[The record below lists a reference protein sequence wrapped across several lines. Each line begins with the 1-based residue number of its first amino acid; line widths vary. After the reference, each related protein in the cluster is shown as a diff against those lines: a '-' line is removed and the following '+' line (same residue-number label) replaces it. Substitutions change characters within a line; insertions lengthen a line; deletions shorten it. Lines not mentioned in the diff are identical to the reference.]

1 MYNLES
7 RSENRMTYPLISEY
21 VEAVRNA
28 EDNFD
33 KLRNLRAVTDDNGN
47 PVMTSGNFAV
57 VFKMQDE
64 KNDKLY
70 AVKCFLKDQP
80 NRAENY
86 RMIAEELE
94 YVSSSFLTKFQYL
107 DNELFVDAAHADGE
121 EFPVLLMD
129 WVEGTNLDQYI
140 RQHLH
145 DTYQLHLLAYQF
157 SRLALWLMPQPFA
170 HGDLKPDNIMVREDG
185 TLVLIDYDG
194 MFVQAMKGQ
203 KARKMG
209 SPDFRHPACTE
220 DTFNEHIDDFSLAS
234 ILLSLRVIAE
244 EPALLEKYG
253 AADRLLFSEKDYK
266 NIHDCQLLKDI
277 FPSEC
282 PEVNTLV
289 GLFIIAL
296 TQSDLS
302 NVSFRLLSLER
313 PKEPEIEIISTEVTE
328 EDKKDAWTDEFGVKY
343 SKDGKKLLG
352 STDYYSLKNYTI
364 RQGTRCICDA
374 AFAGD
379 SFSHPSLQSITIP
392 DSVTSIGDRAFY
404 SCKSLQSVTIPK
416 SVINIKGNPFAY
428 CPAKVINHSKHF
440 TIFEGNLYTSDRR
453 KLISY
458 LSKEKNFIIPDSVT
472 SIGNYAFE
480 HCWSLQSVTIP
491 NSVTSIGNRAFED
504 CLFLQSVTI
513 PDSVT
518 SIGDYAFSGCSFLHS
533 VTIPNSVTSISD
545 HAFWWCKSL
554 QSVTIPESVINIKG
568 NPFAY
573 CPAKVINHS
582 NHFTIF
588 EGNLYTSDRR
598 KLISYLSK
606 GENFTIPDSVTSIGN
621 SAFEDCDSLQSVT
634 IPDSVT
640 SIGDWAF
647 YGCRSLLS
655 VTIPDSVTSIG
666 NRAFDSCTSLQSVTI
681 PNSVTSIG
689 DEAFSGCSFL
699 QSVSIPDSVTSIGD
713 YAFSSCS
720 FLQSVT
726 IPNSVTS
733 ISDHAFWGCKSLQ
746 SVTIPDSVTS
756 IGDSA
761 FDECSSLQSVTIS
774 DSVTSIGDC
783 AFSGCSSLQSLTI
796 PESITNIKGNPFYNS
811 PARVINH
818 SNHFTIFEGNLY
830 TSDRRKLISYL
841 SKGENFT
848 IPDSVTSIGV
858 SAFYGCSSLHSVT
871 IPDSV
876 TSIGVSAFY
885 GCSSLQSVT
894 IPDSVTSIGYRAF
907 RGCES
912 LHSVTIPDS
921 VTSIGDSVFENCSS
935 LQSVTIPDS
944 VTSIGLGAFLG
955 CKSLQSVTI
964 PDSVTSIGLG
974 AFLGCKSLHSVTIP
988 DSVISIGVSAFR
1000 GCSSLHSVTIPDSVT
1015 SIGDSA
1021 FWLCTSLQ
1029 SIFISHK
1036 TYDRLK
1042 FKLRRYSS
1050 KIKFTD

>member
-1 MYNLES
+1 
-7 RSENRMTYPLISEY
+7 MTYPLISEY

-33 KLRNLRAVTDDNGN
+33 KLRNLRPVTDGNGN

-57 VFKMQDE
+57 VFKMRDE

-107 DNELFVDAAHADGE
+107 DNELFVNSPLADGE
-121 EFPVLLMD
+121 KFPVLLMD

-145 DTYQLHLLAYQF
+145 DSYQLHLLAYQF

-194 MFVQAMKGQ
+194 MFVPAMKGQ
-203 KARKMG
+203 KAQEMG
-209 SPDFRHPACTE
+209 SPDFRHPARTE
-220 DTFNEHIDDFSLAS
+220 ETFNEHIDDFSLAS

-253 AADRLLFSEKDYK
+253 AADRLLFSEKDYR

-302 NVSFRLLSLER
+302 NVSFRLLSLDR

-343 SKDGKKLLG
+343 SKDGKKLLR
-352 STDYYSLKNYTI
+352 STNRDLKNYTI
-364 RQGTRCICDA
+364 RQGTRCICDG

-379 SFSHPSLQSITIP
+379 FFDDSSPS
-392 DSVTSIGDRAFY
+392 
-404 SCKSLQSVTIPK
+404 
-416 SVINIKGNPFAY
+416 
-428 CPAKVINHSKHF
+428 
-440 TIFEGNLYTSDRR
+440 
-453 KLISY
+453 
-458 LSKEKNFIIPDSVT
+458 
-472 SIGNYAFE
+472 
-480 HCWSLQSVTIP
+480 
-491 NSVTSIGNRAFED
+491 
-504 CLFLQSVTI
+504 LQSVTI

-518 SIGDYAFSGCSFLHS
+518 SIGDSAFRG
-533 VTIPNSVTSISD
+533 
-545 HAFWWCKSL
+545 CKSL

-568 NPFAY
+568 NPFPD

-606 GENFTIPDSVTSIGN
+606 GENFIIPDSVTSIGEG
-621 SAFEDCDSLQSVT
+621 AFDGCSSLQSVT

-640 SIGDWAF
+640 SIGNWAF
-647 YGCRSLLS
+647 KECL
-655 VTIPDSVTSIG
+655 
-666 NRAFDSCTSLQSVTI
+666 SLQSVTI

-689 DEAFSGCSFL
+689 VMAFQGCKSL
-699 QSVSIPDSVTSIGD
+699 QSITIPDSVTSIGD
-713 YAFSSCS
+713 WAFSDCS
-720 FLQSVT
+720 SLQSVT
-726 IPNSVTS
+726 IPDSVTS
-733 ISDHAFWGCKSLQ
+733 IGALAFQSCKSLQSITIPDSVTSIGDNAFQDCSSLQ

-761 FDECSSLQSVTIS
+761 FSGCSSLLFVTIPDSVTSISDSAFRGCSSLLFVTIPDSVTSIGNGAFYYCKSLQSVTIPE
-774 DSVTSIGDC
+774 SVTI
-783 AFSGCSSLQSLTI
+783 
-796 PESITNIKGNPFYNS
+796 IKENPFINC

-818 SNHFTIFEGNLY
+818 SKHFTIFEGNLY

-841 SKGENFT
+841 SKGENFI
-848 IPDSVTSIGV
+848 IPDSVTSIGDH
-858 SAFYGCSSLHSVT
+858 AFESCKSL
-871 IPDSV
+871 
-876 TSIGVSAFY
+876 
-885 GCSSLQSVT
+885 LSVT

-907 RGCES
+907 CRCE
-912 LHSVTIPDS
+912 
-921 VTSIGDSVFENCSS
+921 S

-944 VTSIGLGAFLG
+944 VTRIGFDVFQG
-955 CKSLQSVTI
+955 CSSLQSVTI
-964 PDSVTSIGLG
+964 
-974 AFLGCKSLHSVTIP
+974 
-988 DSVISIGVSAFR
+988 
-1000 GCSSLHSVTIPDSVT
+1000 
-1015 SIGDSA
+1015 
-1021 FWLCTSLQ
+1021 
-1029 SIFISHK
+1029 SHK
-1036 TYDRLK
+1036 HT
-1042 FKLRRYSS
+1042 
-1050 KIKFTD
+1050 TD

>member
-1 MYNLES
+1 
-7 RSENRMTYPLISEY
+7 MTYPLISEY

-33 KLRNLRAVTDDNGN
+33 KLRNLRPVTDGNGN

-64 KNDKLY
+64 RNDKLY

-86 RMIAEELE
+86 RMIAEELDF
-94 YVSSSFLTKFQYL
+94 VSSSFLTKFQYL
-107 DNELFVDAAHADGE
+107 DNELFVDAANVDGE

-194 MFVQAMKGQ
+194 MFVPAMKGQ
-203 KARKMG
+203 KSREMG
-209 SPDFRHPACTE
+209 SSDFRHPVRTE
-220 DTFNEHIDDFSLAS
+220 ETFNEHIDDFSLAS

-253 AADRLLFSEKDYK
+253 AADRLLFSEKDYR

-282 PEVNTLV
+282 QEVNTLV

-302 NVSFRLLSLER
+302 DVSFRLLSLER

-328 EDKKDAWTDEFGVKY
+328 EDEKDAWTDEFGVKY
-343 SKDGKKLLG
+343 SKDGKKLIEC
-352 STDYYSLKNYTI
+352 TDDNLTNYTI
-364 RQGTRCICDA
+364 RQGTRSICDT
-374 AFAGD
+374 AFFLCG
-379 SFSHPSLQSITIP
+379 SLQSVTIP
-392 DSVTSIGDRAFY
+392 DSVTSIGGSVFWFC
-404 SCKSLQSVTIPK
+404 SSLQSV
-416 SVINIKGNPFAY
+416 
-428 CPAKVINHSKHF
+428 
-440 TIFEGNLYTSDRR
+440 
-453 KLISY
+453 
-458 LSKEKNFIIPDSVT
+458 IIPDSVT
-472 SIGNYAFE
+472 SIGDNAFMN
-480 HCWSLQSVTIP
+480 CSS
-491 NSVTSIGNRAFED
+491 
-504 CLFLQSVTI
+504 LQSVTI

-518 SIGDYAFSGCSFLHS
+518 SIGDSAFSECS
-533 VTIPNSVTSISD
+533 
-545 HAFWWCKSL
+545 SL
-554 QSVTIPESVINIKG
+554 QSVTIPESVTIIKG
-568 NPFAY
+568 NPFPA

-606 GENFTIPDSVTSIGN
+606 GENFIIPDSVTSIGDG
-621 SAFEDCDSLQSVT
+621 AFEDCWSLQSVT

-640 SIGDWAF
+640 SIGDLAF
-647 YGCRSLLS
+647 YDCRSLHS

-666 NRAFDSCTSLQSVTI
+666 ESAFYRCSSLQSVT
-681 PNSVTSIG
+681 
-689 DEAFSGCSFL
+689 
-699 QSVSIPDSVTSIGD
+699 IPDSVTSIGSS
-713 YAFSSCS
+713 AFESCS
-720 FLQSVT
+720 SFQSVT
-726 IPNSVTS
+726 IPDSVTS
-733 ISDHAFWGCKSLQ
+733 IGESAFEGCSSLQ

-761 FDECSSLQSVTIS
+761 FEFCD
-774 DSVTSIGDC
+774 
-783 AFSGCSSLQSLTI
+783 
-796 PESITNIKGNPFYNS
+796 
-811 PARVINH
+811 
-818 SNHFTIFEGNLY
+818 
-830 TSDRRKLISYL
+830 
-841 SKGENFT
+841 
-848 IPDSVTSIGV
+848 
-858 SAFYGCSSLHSVT
+858 SLHSVT

-876 TSIGVSAFY
+876 TSIGDDAFHECLSLQSVTIPDSVTSIGDSAFSGCSSLQSVTIPDSVTSIGDCAFSFCSSLQSVTIPDSVTSIGDRAFKDCSSLQSVAIPDSLTSIGDRAFQGCSSLQTVAIPDSVTSIGDRAFQGCSSLQTVAIPDSVTSIGDDAFY

-894 IPDSVTSIGYRAF
+894 IPDSVTSIGDSAF
-907 RGCES
+907 MG
-912 LHSVTIPDS
+912 
-921 VTSIGDSVFENCSS
+921 CSS

-944 VTSIGLGAFLG
+944 VTSIGNKSFAG
-955 CKSLQSVTI
+955 CKSLQSVI
-964 PDSVTSIGLG
+964 
-974 AFLGCKSLHSVTIP
+974 
-988 DSVISIGVSAFR
+988 
-1000 GCSSLHSVTIPDSVT
+1000 
-1015 SIGDSA
+1015 
-1021 FWLCTSLQ
+1021 
-1029 SIFISHK
+1029 ISHQ

-1042 FKLRRYSS
+1042 AKLYPS
-1050 KIKFTD
+1050 KIKFTE

>member
-1 MYNLES
+1 
-7 RSENRMTYPLISEY
+7 MTYPLISEY

-33 KLRNLRAVTDDNGN
+33 KLRNLRPVTDGNGN

-64 KNDKLY
+64 RNDKLY

-86 RMIAEELE
+86 RMIAEELDF
-94 YVSSSFLTKFQYL
+94 VSSSFLTKFQYL
-107 DNELFVDAAHADGE
+107 DNELFVDAANVDGE

-194 MFVQAMKGQ
+194 MFVPAMKGQ
-203 KARKMG
+203 KSREMG
-209 SPDFRHPACTE
+209 SSDFRHPVRTE
-220 DTFNEHIDDFSLAS
+220 ETFNEHIDDFSLAS

-253 AADRLLFSEKDYK
+253 AADRLLFSEKDYR

-282 PEVNTLV
+282 QEVNTLV

-302 NVSFRLLSLER
+302 DVSFRLLSLER

-328 EDKKDAWTDEFGVKY
+328 EDEKDAWTDEFGVKY
-343 SKDGKKLLG
+343 SKDGKKLIEC
-352 STDYYSLKNYTI
+352 TDDNLTNYTI
-364 RQGTRCICDA
+364 RQGTRSICDT
-374 AFAGD
+374 AFFLCG
-379 SFSHPSLQSITIP
+379 SLQSVTIP
-392 DSVTSIGDRAFY
+392 DSVTSIGGSVFWFC
-404 SCKSLQSVTIPK
+404 SSLQSV
-416 SVINIKGNPFAY
+416 
-428 CPAKVINHSKHF
+428 
-440 TIFEGNLYTSDRR
+440 
-453 KLISY
+453 
-458 LSKEKNFIIPDSVT
+458 IIPDSVT
-472 SIGNYAFE
+472 SIGDNAFMN
-480 HCWSLQSVTIP
+480 CSS
-491 NSVTSIGNRAFED
+491 
-504 CLFLQSVTI
+504 LQSVTI

-518 SIGDYAFSGCSFLHS
+518 SIGDSAFSECS
-533 VTIPNSVTSISD
+533 
-545 HAFWWCKSL
+545 SL
-554 QSVTIPESVINIKG
+554 QSVTIPESVTIIKG
-568 NPFAY
+568 NPFPA

-606 GENFTIPDSVTSIGN
+606 GENFIIPDSVTSIGDG
-621 SAFEDCDSLQSVT
+621 AFEDCWSLQSVT

-640 SIGDWAF
+640 SIGDLAF
-647 YGCRSLLS
+647 YDCRSLHS

-666 NRAFDSCTSLQSVTI
+666 ESAFYRCSSLQSVT
-681 PNSVTSIG
+681 
-689 DEAFSGCSFL
+689 
-699 QSVSIPDSVTSIGD
+699 IPDSVTSIGSS
-713 YAFSSCS
+713 AFESCS
-720 FLQSVT
+720 SFQSVT
-726 IPNSVTS
+726 IPASVTS
-733 ISDHAFWGCKSLQ
+733 IGESAFEGCSSLQ

-761 FDECSSLQSVTIS
+761 FEFCD
-774 DSVTSIGDC
+774 
-783 AFSGCSSLQSLTI
+783 
-796 PESITNIKGNPFYNS
+796 
-811 PARVINH
+811 
-818 SNHFTIFEGNLY
+818 
-830 TSDRRKLISYL
+830 
-841 SKGENFT
+841 
-848 IPDSVTSIGV
+848 
-858 SAFYGCSSLHSVT
+858 SLHSVT

-876 TSIGVSAFY
+876 TSIGDDAFHECLSLQSVTIPDSVTSIGDSAFSGCSSLQSVTIPDSVTSIGDCAFSFCSSLQSVTIPDSVTSIGDRAFKDCSSLQSVAIPDSLTSIGDRAFQGCSSLQTVAIPDSVTSIGDDAFY

-894 IPDSVTSIGYRAF
+894 IPDSVTSIGDSAF
-907 RGCES
+907 MG
-912 LHSVTIPDS
+912 
-921 VTSIGDSVFENCSS
+921 CSS

-944 VTSIGLGAFLG
+944 VTSIGNKSFAG
-955 CKSLQSVTI
+955 CKSLQSVI
-964 PDSVTSIGLG
+964 
-974 AFLGCKSLHSVTIP
+974 
-988 DSVISIGVSAFR
+988 
-1000 GCSSLHSVTIPDSVT
+1000 
-1015 SIGDSA
+1015 
-1021 FWLCTSLQ
+1021 
-1029 SIFISHK
+1029 ISHQ

-1042 FKLRRYSS
+1042 AKLYPS
-1050 KIKFTD
+1050 KIKFTE

>member
-1 MYNLES
+1 
-7 RSENRMTYPLISEY
+7 MTYPLISEY

-33 KLRNLRAVTDDNGN
+33 KLRNLRPVTDGNGN

-64 KNDKLY
+64 RNDKLY

-86 RMIAEELE
+86 RMIAEELDF
-94 YVSSSFLTKFQYL
+94 VSSSFLTKFQYL
-107 DNELFVDAAHADGE
+107 DNELFVDAANVDGE

-194 MFVQAMKGQ
+194 MFVPAMKGQ
-203 KARKMG
+203 KSREMG
-209 SPDFRHPACTE
+209 SSDFRHPVRTE
-220 DTFNEHIDDFSLAS
+220 ETFNEHIDDFSLAS

-253 AADRLLFSEKDYK
+253 AADRLLFSEKDYR

-282 PEVNTLV
+282 QEVNTLV

-302 NVSFRLLSLER
+302 DVSFRLLSLER

-328 EDKKDAWTDEFGVKY
+328 EDEKDAWTDEFGVKY
-343 SKDGKKLLG
+343 SKDGKKLIEC
-352 STDYYSLKNYTI
+352 TDDNLTNYTI
-364 RQGTRCICDA
+364 RQGTRSICDT
-374 AFAGD
+374 AFFLCG
-379 SFSHPSLQSITIP
+379 SLQSVTIP
-392 DSVTSIGDRAFY
+392 DSVTSIGGSVFWFC
-404 SCKSLQSVTIPK
+404 SSLQSV
-416 SVINIKGNPFAY
+416 
-428 CPAKVINHSKHF
+428 
-440 TIFEGNLYTSDRR
+440 
-453 KLISY
+453 
-458 LSKEKNFIIPDSVT
+458 IIPDSVT
-472 SIGNYAFE
+472 SIGDNAFMN
-480 HCWSLQSVTIP
+480 CSS
-491 NSVTSIGNRAFED
+491 
-504 CLFLQSVTI
+504 LQSVTI

-518 SIGDYAFSGCSFLHS
+518 SIGDSAFSECS
-533 VTIPNSVTSISD
+533 
-545 HAFWWCKSL
+545 SL
-554 QSVTIPESVINIKG
+554 QSVTIPESVTIIKG
-568 NPFAY
+568 NPFPA

-606 GENFTIPDSVTSIGN
+606 GENFIIPDSVTSIGDG
-621 SAFEDCDSLQSVT
+621 AFEDCWSLQSVT

-640 SIGDWAF
+640 SIGDLAF
-647 YGCRSLLS
+647 YDCRSLHS

-666 NRAFDSCTSLQSVTI
+666 ESAFYRCSSLQSVT
-681 PNSVTSIG
+681 
-689 DEAFSGCSFL
+689 
-699 QSVSIPDSVTSIGD
+699 IPDSVTSIGSS
-713 YAFSSCS
+713 AFESCS
-720 FLQSVT
+720 SFQSVT
-726 IPNSVTS
+726 IPDSVTS
-733 ISDHAFWGCKSLQ
+733 IGESAFEGCSSLQ

-761 FDECSSLQSVTIS
+761 FEFCD
-774 DSVTSIGDC
+774 
-783 AFSGCSSLQSLTI
+783 
-796 PESITNIKGNPFYNS
+796 
-811 PARVINH
+811 
-818 SNHFTIFEGNLY
+818 
-830 TSDRRKLISYL
+830 
-841 SKGENFT
+841 
-848 IPDSVTSIGV
+848 
-858 SAFYGCSSLHSVT
+858 SLHSVT

-876 TSIGVSAFY
+876 TSIGDDAFHECLSLQSVTIPDSVTSIGDSAFSGCSSLQSVTIPDSVTSIGDCAFSFCSSLQSVTIPDSVTSIGDRAFKDCSSLQSVAIPDSLTSIGDRAFQGCSSLQTVAIPDSVTSIGDDAFY

-894 IPDSVTSIGYRAF
+894 IPDSVTSIGDSAF
-907 RGCES
+907 MG
-912 LHSVTIPDS
+912 
-921 VTSIGDSVFENCSS
+921 CSS

-944 VTSIGLGAFLG
+944 VTSIGNKSFAG
-955 CKSLQSVTI
+955 CKSLQSVI
-964 PDSVTSIGLG
+964 
-974 AFLGCKSLHSVTIP
+974 
-988 DSVISIGVSAFR
+988 
-1000 GCSSLHSVTIPDSVT
+1000 
-1015 SIGDSA
+1015 
-1021 FWLCTSLQ
+1021 
-1029 SIFISHK
+1029 ISHQ

-1042 FKLRRYSS
+1042 AKLYPS
-1050 KIKFTD
+1050 KIKFTE

>member
-1 MYNLES
+1 
-7 RSENRMTYPLISEY
+7 MTYPLISEY

-33 KLRNLRAVTDDNGN
+33 KLRNLRPVTDGNGN

-57 VFKMQDE
+57 VFKMRDE

-107 DNELFVDAAHADGE
+107 DNELFVDSANADGE

-194 MFVQAMKGQ
+194 MFVPAMKGQ
-203 KARKMG
+203 KSREMG
-209 SPDFRHPACTE
+209 SSDFRHPVRTE
-220 DTFNEHIDDFSLAS
+220 ETFNEHIDDFSLAS

-253 AADRLLFSEKDYK
+253 AADRLLFSEKDYR

-282 PEVNTLV
+282 QEVNTLV

-302 NVSFRLLSLER
+302 DVSFRLLSLER

-328 EDKKDAWTDEFGVKY
+328 EDEKDAWTDEFGVKY
-343 SKDGKKLLG
+343 SKDGKKLIEC
-352 STDYYSLKNYTI
+352 TDDNLTNYTI
-364 RQGTRCICDA
+364 RQGTRSICDT
-374 AFAGD
+374 AFFLCG
-379 SFSHPSLQSITIP
+379 SLQSVTIP
-392 DSVTSIGDRAFY
+392 DSVTSIGGSVFWFC
-404 SCKSLQSVTIPK
+404 SSLQSV
-416 SVINIKGNPFAY
+416 
-428 CPAKVINHSKHF
+428 
-440 TIFEGNLYTSDRR
+440 
-453 KLISY
+453 
-458 LSKEKNFIIPDSVT
+458 IIPDSVT
-472 SIGNYAFE
+472 SIGDNAFMN
-480 HCWSLQSVTIP
+480 CSS
-491 NSVTSIGNRAFED
+491 
-504 CLFLQSVTI
+504 LQSVTI

-518 SIGDYAFSGCSFLHS
+518 SIGDSAFSECS
-533 VTIPNSVTSISD
+533 
-545 HAFWWCKSL
+545 SL
-554 QSVTIPESVINIKG
+554 QSVTIPESVTIIKG
-568 NPFAY
+568 NPFPA

-606 GENFTIPDSVTSIGN
+606 GENFIIPDSVTSIGDG
-621 SAFEDCDSLQSVT
+621 AFEDCWSLQSVT

-640 SIGDWAF
+640 SIGDLAF
-647 YGCRSLLS
+647 YDCRSLHS

-666 NRAFDSCTSLQSVTI
+666 ESAFYRCSSLQSVT
-681 PNSVTSIG
+681 
-689 DEAFSGCSFL
+689 
-699 QSVSIPDSVTSIGD
+699 IPDSVTSIGSS
-713 YAFSSCS
+713 AFESCS
-720 FLQSVT
+720 SFQSVT
-726 IPNSVTS
+726 IPDSVTS
-733 ISDHAFWGCKSLQ
+733 IGESAFEGCSSLQ

-761 FDECSSLQSVTIS
+761 FEFCD
-774 DSVTSIGDC
+774 
-783 AFSGCSSLQSLTI
+783 
-796 PESITNIKGNPFYNS
+796 
-811 PARVINH
+811 
-818 SNHFTIFEGNLY
+818 
-830 TSDRRKLISYL
+830 
-841 SKGENFT
+841 
-848 IPDSVTSIGV
+848 
-858 SAFYGCSSLHSVT
+858 SLHSVT

-876 TSIGVSAFY
+876 TSIGDDAFHECLSLQSVTIPDSVTSIGDSAFSGCSSLQSVTIPDSVTSIGDCAFSFCSSLQSVTIPDSVTSIGDRAFKDCSSLQSVAIPDSLTSIGDRAFQGCSSLQTVAIPDSVTSIGDRAFQGCSSLQTVAIPDSVTSIGDDAFY

-894 IPDSVTSIGYRAF
+894 IPDSVTSIGDSAF
-907 RGCES
+907 MG
-912 LHSVTIPDS
+912 
-921 VTSIGDSVFENCSS
+921 CSS

-944 VTSIGLGAFLG
+944 VTSIGNKSFAG
-955 CKSLQSVTI
+955 CKSLQSVI
-964 PDSVTSIGLG
+964 
-974 AFLGCKSLHSVTIP
+974 
-988 DSVISIGVSAFR
+988 
-1000 GCSSLHSVTIPDSVT
+1000 
-1015 SIGDSA
+1015 
-1021 FWLCTSLQ
+1021 
-1029 SIFISHK
+1029 ISHQ

-1042 FKLRRYSS
+1042 AKLYPS
-1050 KIKFTD
+1050 KIKFTE